1 MVVKSQDGK
10 WKWQLA
16 PAYDLTLSPEGYNGE
31 HATSVNGTGHPA
43 LEDFIT
49 VGKQIKITD
58 QRCRQLIEEVR
69 AGCQSIIK

>member
-31 HATSVNGTGHPA
+31 HATSVNGTGHPT

-49 VGKQIKITD
+49 IGKQIKITD